1 MIITC
6 EECKTSYNLNESLL
20 QPSGSKVRCTSCK
33 HVFTAFPPPDKAP
46 EMVRAEPVVDTQL
59 GTPSPQPSNESDA
72 LGGDDLFDEDK
83 QDSYRQDLAMGAGD
97 GDDFDLAGEDFDLP
111 GNDMDLLDGA
121 EPTEEDLKLTDEDL
135 DLVMNM
141 APAAVAATATESAP
155 SMDGQT
161 AAAATDLKEPDNFLE
176 DLPAESA
183 AAPEPS
189 GASEDDLDLDLE
201 LDFGEDDETQL
212 PETASAPNLEGADE
226 LDLDLDLDLD
236 LEEDEKVADRV
247 DTGEEATLD
256 LDEELSLTDS
266 LELDDGDNHD
276 TAAEAIPD
284 EELATEDEIGLE
296 ELDLELELDEEGGTA
311 TTDAAA
317 ITDAAA
323 SAGIKSELDLELED
337 DGGEVAGDADGDLD
351 LDLDFDLDEAPSEP
365 SDMQSPQE
373 EGDALLELDLEDD
386 VDASGDQDIDD
397 GLSLE
402 LDNLDLMDDGADAV
416 ADTASS
422 DEDLDFDLDGDL
434 ELSLEDDADAADT
447 AVADGSGEDDL
458 DLADLEG
465 LLDEEVADLAQTT
478 SEKVRPKE
486 DDLFGDDDLGLTS
499 DLESILDEDDG
510 DSAPAFSLDE
520 EPELDLDLEN
530 QETASGSDDS
540 LDLSDFEY
548 LAEDGE
554 KAPSDAHFDSG
565 DMELEFEVDEEGA
578 SALEEADAQLTP
590 PKQPAEKRA
599 EPEIVPEAAAA
610 AKAPA
615 GPTPVPKKRG
625 TSKLLIAVLIIIL
638 LLGGGYCAYVLLDGM
653 GIRIPYLS
661 DYLKPEANDP
671 GNLQMTTFDIN
682 SRFVDSQTLGRI
694 FVITGKVKNG
704 YDHPR
709 GFVQLTGKLFTKGKK
724 LSSSQTVYA
733 GNLISD
739 MDLVN
744 LNADELNK
752 RLNNRFGN
760 NRINSRVQPGKSLPF
775 MVVFAGL
782 PEAQLEEFTIEV
794 DTSTAL
800 K

>member
-46 EMVRAEPVVDTQL
+46 EMVRAEPVVDGQL
-59 GTPSPQPSNESDA
+59 DTPSPQPSKESDA
-72 LGGDDLFDEDK
+72 LGVDDLFDEDK
-83 QDSYRQDLAMGAGD
+83 QDSYREDLAMGAGD
-97 GDDFDLAGEDFDLP
+97 GDEFDLAGEDFDLP

-141 APAAVAATATESAP
+141 APAAVAATVSESAP

-161 AAAATDLKEPDNFLE
+161 APAATDLMEPDNFLE
-176 DLPAESA
+176 DVPAESG

-189 GASEDDLDLDLE
+189 GASEEDLDLDLE

-212 PETASAPNLEGADE
+212 PETASAPKLEGADE

-236 LEEDEKVADRV
+236 LEEDEKVAESV
-247 DTGEEATLD
+247 DTTEEAALG
-256 LDEELSLTDS
+256 LDEELSLTDG
-266 LELDDGDNHD
+266 LELDDGGSNE
-276 TAAEAIPD
+276 TAAEAIAD
-284 EELATEDEIGLE
+284 EDEIGLE
-296 ELDLELELDEEGGTA
+296 DLDLELELDEEGGTA
-311 TTDAAA
+311 TT
-317 ITDAAA
+317 
-323 SAGIKSELDLELED
+323 GGEPELDLELAD
-337 DGGEVAGDADGDLD
+337 DGGEAAGVTGDTDGDLD

-365 SDMQSPQE
+365 PAMKSSQE
-373 EGDALLELDLEDD
+373 EGDALLELDLEEDADAPKDQD
-386 VDASGDQDIDD
+386 VDDD
-397 GLSLE
+397 LSLE
-402 LDNLDLMDDGADAV
+402 LDNLDLMDADDGSEAVSAADA
-416 ADTASS
+416 ASS

-434 ELSLEDDADAADT
+434 ELTLEDDADAADT
-447 AVADGSGEDDL
+447 AVAGGSGEDDL

-465 LLDEEVADLAQTT
+465 ILDEEVADLKQAT
-478 SEKVRPKE
+478 SEEVRPKE
-486 DDLFGDDDLGLTS
+486 DDLFGDDDLGLTG

-530 QETASGSDDS
+530 QETDSGSDDS

-578 SALEEADAQLTP
+578 SALEEADAQFTP
-590 PKQPAEKRA
+590 PKQPAEKKA
-599 EPEIVPEAAAA
+599 EPEIVPEPAVA

-615 GPTPVPKKRG
+615 GPAPVPKKRG
-625 TSKLLIAVLIIIL
+625 TSKLLIAVLIIVLI
-638 LLGGGYCAYVLLDGM
+638 LGGGYCAYVLLDGM

-744 LNADELNK
+744 LNADELKK

>member
-20 QPSGSKVRCTSCK
+20 QTSGSKVRCTSCK
-33 HVFTAFPPPDKAP
+33 HVFTAFPPPDEAP
-46 EMVRAEPVVDTQL
+46 EMVRAEPVVDAQL
-59 GTPSPQPSNESDA
+59 DTPSPQPSIESDA
-72 LGGDDLFDEDK
+72 LGVDDLFDEDK
-83 QDSYRQDLAMGAGD
+83 QDSYREDLAMGADD
-97 GDDFDLAGEDFDLP
+97 GDDFDLAVGDFDLP
-111 GNDMDLLDGA
+111 GNDMDLLNGA
-121 EPTEEDLKLTDEDL
+121 EPTEEDLKLTDDDL
-135 DLVMNM
+135 DLVMDM
-141 APAAVAATATESAP
+141 APAEVAAAVSESTP

-161 AAAATDLKEPDNFLE
+161 AAAAAELKEPDAFLE
-176 DLPAESA
+176 DVPAESGTG
-183 AAPEPS
+183 PETS
-189 GASEDDLDLDLE
+189 GASEEDLDLDLE

-212 PETASAPNLEGADE
+212 PETASAPSGPNLEGADE

-236 LEEDEKVADRV
+236 LEEDEKVTESV
-247 DTGEEATLD
+247 DATEEDTLG

-266 LELDDGDNHD
+266 LELDDGGSNE
-276 TAAEAIPD
+276 TAAEAITG
-284 EELATEDEIGLE
+284 EGLAAEDEIGIE
-296 ELDLELELDEEGGTA
+296 DLDLELDLDEEEDT
-311 TTDAAA
+311 AAA
-317 ITDAAA
+317 
-323 SAGIKSELDLELED
+323 GGEPELDLGLED
-337 DGGEVAGDADGDLD
+337 DGGDVAGDADGDLD
-351 LDLDFDLDEAPSEP
+351 LDLDFDLEEASSEP
-365 SDMQSPQE
+365 ADMQSSQE

-386 VDASGDQDIDD
+386 VDASGDQDVDD

-402 LDNLDLMDDGADAV
+402 LDNLDLMDSDDGADAV

-434 ELSLEDDADAADT
+434 ELSLEDDADAAGT
-447 AVADGSGEDDL
+447 AAAGGSGEDDL

-465 LLDEEVADLAQTT
+465 ILDGKSAGLKQTSSEEAP
-478 SEKVRPKE
+478 PKE
-486 DDLFGDDDLGLTS
+486 GDLFGDDDLGLTS
-499 DLESILDEDDG
+499 ELESILDDDDG

-530 QETASGSDDS
+530 QESASGGDDS

-590 PKQPAEKRA
+590 PKQPAEKQA
-599 EPEIVPEAAAA
+599 EPEIVPEPAAAA
-610 AKAPA
+610 AAPA
-615 GPTPVPKKRG
+615 GPAPVPKKRG
-625 TSKLLIAVLIIIL
+625 TSKLLIAVLIIVLIV
-638 LLGGGYCAYVLLDGM
+638 GGGYCAYVLLDGM

-682 SRFVDSQTLGRI
+682 SRFVDSQNLGRI

-775 MVVFAGL
+775 MVVFTGL
-782 PEAQLEEFTIEV
+782 PGAQLEEFTIEV